1 MLKAH
6 LTRDDA
12 EQYILGALAPE
23 KAAALEAH
31 TVECEPCARLLQEE
45 ALLEE
50 QAHEVAAT
58 FAPREHRV
66 LRPATWGGRRVAAGA
81 MSALLAAAA
90 SLALVVHRGGTPPP
104 TSLPPSAHASAG
116 PVVEFDEGAEVPQV
130 VMVACPDLATEAEC
144 TQSAVARGLLVLSPG
159 GVAEVPRYEG
169 HSGFP
174 AGALPSGPASL

>member
-31 TVECEPCARLLQEE
+31 TVECEPCALLLQEE

-50 QAHEVAAT
+50 QTREIAAT

-66 LRPATWGGRRVAAGA
+66 LRPAAWGGRRMAAGA
-81 MSALLAAAA
+81 VSALLAAAA
-90 SLALVVHRGGTPPP
+90 SLALVVHRGGTTP

-116 PVVEFDEGAEVPQV
+116 PVVEFDEGAEIPRV

-144 TQSAVARGLLVLSPG
+144 TESAVARGLLVLSPG

-174 AGALPSGPASL
+174 TGALPSGPASL